1 MMDFKVSQ
9 IFIYFNK
16 QEKVNKFILN
26 K

>member
-1 MMDFKVSQ
+1 MDFKVSQ